1 VTGPGGLPP
10 SRDRR
15 GLAAGAELRRATA
28 TRRTRDGKPSGQ
40 TSTRGKGRQA
50 TDGIAPERFVAPAPH
65 AVSGPL
71 IRLRLR
77 IADRVLVEAGERVD
91 IGQPLME
98 RSRDATTVE
107 VRSQPA
113 LARLRAGDVV
123 EASLFEHDGGSR
135 GARPGDRARLLFH
148 GPDGRVRLAIG
159 RHPSIVTSPVNGVVE
174 ALGAGTL
181 DIRSDGVGLP
191 GAAGWGQPVH
201 GPLFFGVSTPDAE
214 LRASSIDVGAAGT
227 IVVAG
232 ARLDIE
238 ALTRARAIGVAGILC
253 GGVVGRELRQ
263 LDESDRRQRAALHA
277 ATPFAVLALDG
288 FGRRPMPGPTWDLL
302 RAAAADGRIVGLVP
316 ETRWA
321 VVSGDAGPLGAAA
334 TRNPAA
340 VRIAAGDGL
349 GREGVLVGLAGPVRR
364 PGGLYQ
370 QSGYVDDPS
379 ASDGQP
385 RRRVVALAD
394 LERFE

>member
-1 VTGPGGLPP
+1 V
-10 SRDRR
+10 S
-15 GLAAGAELRRATA
+15 AEVRPA
-28 TRRTRDGKPSGQ
+28 
-40 TSTRGKGRQA
+40 TSTRRARGGKPAPPVASGGRGRSA
-50 TDGIAPERFVAPAPH
+50 DDGIAPERFVAPASH

-77 IADRVLVEAGERVD
+77 IADRALVDAGARVD
-91 IGQPLME
+91 IGQPVIE
-98 RSRDATTVE
+98 RSRDSTTLE

-113 LARLRAGDVV
+113 LARLRAGDSVD
-123 EASLFEHDGGSR
+123 ASLFAHDGGSR
-135 GARPGDRARLLFH
+135 SGPRPGDRARILFH

-159 RHPSIVTSPVNGVVE
+159 RHPSIVTSPVSGVVE
-174 ALGAGTL
+174 KLGAGVL

-201 GPLFFGVSTPDAE
+201 GPLFFGISTPDAE

-253 GGVVGRELRQ
+253 GGIVGRELRQ

-302 RAAAADGRIVGLVP
+302 RAAAADGRIVGLIP

-321 VVSGDAGPLGAAA
+321 VVSGDAAPLAAA
-334 TRNPAA
+334 AARDSAA
-340 VRIAAGDGL
+340 VRIAAGEGL

-370 QSGYVDDPS
+370 PSGYVDDPA

-385 RRRVVALAD
+385 RRRIVALAD

>member
-1 VTGPGGLPP
+1 MSADLRPATVG
-10 SRDRR
+10 
-15 GLAAGAELRRATA
+15 RRARSGRPPGSATA
-28 TRRTRDGKPSGQ
+28 K
-40 TSTRGKGRQA
+40 GKGDA
-50 TDGIAPERFVAPAPH
+50 AIEGIAPERFVAPAAH
-65 AVSGPL
+65 AVTGPL

-77 IADRVLVEAGERVD
+77 IADRALVKAGARVD
-91 IGQPLME
+91 IGQPLIE
-98 RSRDATTVE
+98 RSRDATTME

-113 LARLRAGDVV
+113 LARLRAGDIVD
-123 EASLFEHDGGSR
+123 ASLFEHDGGGR
-135 GARPGDRARLLFH
+135 AGPRPGDRAKLLFH

-159 RHPSIVTSPVNGVVE
+159 RHPSIVTSPVSGVVE

-201 GPLFFGVSTPDAE
+201 GPLYFGVNTPDAE

-263 LDESDRRQRAALHA
+263 LEESDRRQRAALHA

-288 FGRRPMPGPTWDLL
+288 YGRRPMPGSTWDLL
-302 RAAAADGRIVGLVP
+302 RAAAADGRIVGVIP

-321 VVSGDAGPLGAAA
+321 IVSGDAAPLAAA
-334 TRNPAA
+334 ASRDSAA
-340 VRIAAGDGL
+340 VRIAAGEGL

-370 QSGYVDDPS
+370 PSGYVDDPS
-379 ASDGQP
+379 ATDGQP
-385 RRRVVALAD
+385 RRRIVPLAD

>member
-1 VTGPGGLPP
+1 MSADLRPGAGPRRPRNGKPVGPG
-10 SRDRR
+10 
-15 GLAAGAELRRATA
+15 AA
-28 TRRTRDGKPSGQ
+28 S
-40 TSTRGKGRQA
+40 GKGRPGI
-50 TDGIAPERFVAPAPH
+50 DGVAPERFVAPAAH
-65 AVSGPL
+65 AVTGPL

-77 IADRVLVEAGERVD
+77 IADRPLVEAGARLD
-91 IGQPLME
+91 IGEPIIE
-98 RSRDATTVE
+98 RSRDSTTVD

-113 LARLRAGDVV
+113 LARLRAGDIVD
-123 EASLFEHDGGSR
+123 ASLFEFDGGAR
-135 GARPGDRARLLFH
+135 GGPRPGDRARLLFH

-159 RHPSIVTSPVNGVVE
+159 RHPAIVTSPVSGVIE
-174 ALGAGTL
+174 TLGAGVL
-181 DIRSDGVGLP
+181 DIRADGVGLP

-232 ARLDIE
+232 ARVDIE

-253 GGVVGRELRQ
+253 GGIVGRELRQ

-288 FGRRPMPGPTWDLL
+288 YGRRPMPGPTWDLL
-302 RAAAADGRIVGLVP
+302 RAAAADGRIVGLIP

-321 VVSGDAGPLGAAA
+321 VVSGDAGPLAAA
-334 TRNPAA
+334 AARDSAA

-370 QSGYVDDPS
+370 PSGYVDDPS

>member
-1 VTGPGGLPP
+1 VNADVRP
-10 SRDRR
+10 S
-15 GLAAGAELRRATA
+15 TA
-28 TRRTRDGKPSGQ
+28 TRRVRS
-40 TSTRGKGRQA
+40 GKGASSA
-50 TDGIAPERFVAPAPH
+50 TRSGKGPLTGDDGAPERFVAPASH
-65 AVSGPL
+65 AVGGPL

-77 IADRVLVEAGERVD
+77 IADRALVSAGTRVD
-91 IGQPLME
+91 IGEPVIE
-98 RSRDATTVE
+98 RSRDSTTLE

-113 LARLRAGDVV
+113 LARLRAGDIVD
-123 EASLFEHDGGSR
+123 AGLFEHESGSR
-135 GARPGDRARLLFH
+135 SGPRPGDRARVLFH
-148 GPDGRVRLAIG
+148 GPNGRVRLAIG
-159 RHPSIVTSPVNGVVE
+159 RHPSIVTSPVSGVVE
-174 ALGAGTL
+174 TLGAGIL
-181 DIRSDGVGLP
+181 EIRADGVGLP

-201 GPLFFGVSTPDAE
+201 GPLFFGVNTPDAE
-214 LRASSIDVGAAGT
+214 LRASSINVGAAGT

-277 ATPFAVLALDG
+277 AQPFAVLALDG
-288 FGRRPMPGPTWDLL
+288 YGRRPVPGPTWDLL
-302 RAAAADGRIVGLVP
+302 RVAAADGRIVGLIP

-321 VVSGDAGPLGAAA
+321 VVSGDAGPLAAA
-334 TRNPAA
+334 AAREPAA

-385 RRRVVALAD
+385 RRRIVPLAD